1 MLSTDAEHHLQTG
14 LLTALMHVAS
24 LRRPSAGALA
34 LELDAAERAVREN
47 LESFSCSCVLRSS
60 FARGIS
66 LEILRT
72 IKREQLSGDRRLLA
86 LKRKELIDVLKFTER
101 AHYRALVQAAAA
113 AVLQAEI
120 EEQPQLFG
128 RRVSNW
134 ERNALEDIAQAFET
148 SGWRS
153 REMATE

>member
-1 MLSTDAEHHLQTG
+1 VLSTDAERHLQIG

-24 LRRPSAGALA
+24 LRLPSAGALA
-34 LELDAAERAVREN
+34 VELDAAERAVRKN
-47 LESFSCSCVLRSS
+47 LESFACNCVLRSA

-66 LEILRT
+66 IEILRA

-86 LKRKELIDVLKFTER
+86 LKRKELLEVLEITER
-101 AHYRALVQAAAA
+101 SHYRALVQAAAE

-134 ERNALEDIAQAFET
+134 ERIALEDIARAFET

-153 REMATE
+153 RESATA

>member
-1 MLSTDAEHHLQTG
+1 MLSTDAERHLQIG

-24 LRRPSAGALA
+24 LRLPSAGALA
-34 LELDAAERAVREN
+34 LELDAAERALRKN
-47 LESFSCSCVLRSS
+47 LESFSCNCVLRST

-66 LEILRT
+66 IEILRT

-86 LKRKELIDVLKFTER
+86 LKRKELLEVLEITER
-101 AHYRALVQAAAA
+101 SHYRALVQAAAE

-120 EEQPQLFG
+120 EEHPKLFG

-134 ERNALEDIAQAFET
+134 ERTALEDIAHAFDT

-153 REMATE
+153 RESVTA